1 LSPILETALA
11 VRRFCPSR
19 GWRRRL
25 LVALLPLLV
34 GVAWLLLRPAPPLPA
49 GLAGAIAFVSDRDGP
64 PALYWRRLPR
74 DRERRLT
81 FGSEAVGEPA
91 VSPDGTRVAFSMNG
105 RIGAVAVATGDVR
118 ILTLGVDWKDAQPAW
133 LPDGR
138 RLVVSARPRAG
149 EPAGLHLLDPA
160 AEGITARSPL
170 TRPRAG
176 DDASPA
182 PSPDGSHIVFVR
194 EEHLMRVDLADG
206 RVRRLT
212 GGFKRER
219 SPRFL
224 PSGKVVCAWSE
235 GKRHGI
241 DVVDPEG
248 NAREPLVEGGAFYRT
263 VAPSPDGRFLAATLS
278 WDAGFRP
285 LDALLG
291 ASREEVRLLDTSGRD
306 LARIEGSRRHANH
319 SPDWGR

>member
-1 LSPILETALA
+1 MT
-11 VRRFCPSR
+11 
-19 GWRRRL
+19 RRRRALLGTLLVLL
-25 LVALLPLLV
+25 LVA
-34 GVAWLLLRPAPPLPA
+34 AWLLLRSSAPQPPELP
-49 GLAGAIAFVSDRDGP
+49 GAIVFVSDRDGT

-91 VSPDGTRVAFSMNG
+91 VSPDGTRAAFSMNG
-105 RIGAVAVATGDVR
+105 RIGVVAVASGDAR
-118 ILTLGVDWKDAQPAW
+118 ILTLGVDWKDAQPCW

-138 RLVVSARPRAG
+138 RLVVSARRRPG

-160 AEGITARSPL
+160 NDGPVARHPITQ
-170 TRPRAG
+170 PRAG
-176 DDASPA
+176 DDTSPTA
-182 PSPDGSHIVFVR
+182 SPDGAFVAFVR
-194 EEHLMRVDLADG
+194 GDHLMRVDLADG

-224 PSGKVVCAWSE
+224 SSGRIACAWSE

-241 DVVDPEG
+241 DAIDAEG
-248 NAREPLVEGGAFYRT
+248 KSREPLAEGGAYYRT
-263 VAPSPDGRFLAATLS
+263 IAPSPDGRFFAATLT

-285 LDALLG
+285 LDTLLG
-291 ASREEVRLLDTSGRD
+291 AQKEQVLLLDASGREV
-306 LARIEGSRRHANH
+306 ARLEASRRHANH

>member
-1 LSPILETALA
+1 MTGRRRAALLGGALVLLALA
-11 VRRFCPSR
+11 
-19 GWRRRL
+19 GW
-25 LVALLPLLV
+25 LV
-34 GVAWLLLRPAPPLPA
+34 LRPASPLPP
-49 GLAGAIAFVSDRDGP
+49 GLPGAIVFVSDREGT

-105 RIGAVAVATGDVR
+105 RIGVVAVASGDSRV
-118 ILTLGVDWKDAQPAW
+118 LTLGVDWKDSQPAW

-138 RLVVSARPRAG
+138 RLVVSARRRAG
-149 EPAGLHLLDPA
+149 EPAGLHLLDLAPDGA
-160 AEGITARSPL
+160 VTRSPL
-170 TRPRAG
+170 TQPRAR
-176 DDASPA
+176 DDSQPA
-182 PSPDGSHIVFVR
+182 PSPDGTFVVFVR
-194 EEHLMRVDLADG
+194 EEHLLRVDLADG

-212 GGFKRER
+212 GGMKRER

-224 PSGKVVCAWSE
+224 RPGWIVCAWSE

-241 DVVDPEG
+241 DAIDAEG
-248 NAREPLVEGGAFYRT
+248 KSREPLAEGGAWYRT
-263 VAPSPDGRFLAATLS
+263 LAPSPDGRFLAATLT

-285 LDALLG
+285 LDALVG
-291 ASREEVRLLDTSGRD
+291 GQKEEVRLLDASGRD
-306 LARIEGSRRHANH
+306 LLLLEGSRRHANH

>member
-1 LSPILETALA
+1 LT
-11 VRRFCPSR
+11 
-19 GWRRRL
+19 GRRRVWL
-25 LVALLPLLV
+25 GAALVPLLAA
-34 GVAWLLLRPAPPLPA
+34 GWLVLRPAPPLPS
-49 GLAGAIAFVSDRDGP
+49 GLPGAIVFVSDREGT

-105 RIGAVAVATGDVR
+105 RIGVVAVASGDTRV
-118 ILTLGVDWKDAQPAW
+118 LTLGVDWRDAQPAW

-138 RLVVSARPRAG
+138 RLVVSARRRAG
-149 EPAGLHLLDPA
+149 EPAGLHVIDPGDDGPVGRHPLTQPRASDDSQPA
-160 AEGITARSPL
+160 A
-170 TRPRAG
+170 
-176 DDASPA
+176 
-182 PSPDGSHIVFVR
+182 SPDGTFVVFVR
-194 EEHLMRVDLADG
+194 EEHLMRVDVADG

-224 PSGKVVCAWSE
+224 PGGRVVCAWTE

-241 DVVDPEG
+241 DAIDAEG
-248 NAREPLVEGGAFYRT
+248 KGREPLAEGGAFYRT
-263 VAPSPDGRFLAATLS
+263 LAPSPDGRFLAATLT
-278 WDAGFRP
+278 WDAGWRP

-291 ASREEVRLLDTSGRD
+291 AQKEQVRLLDASGRD
-306 LARIEGSRRHANH
+306 VARLEASRRHANH

>member
-1 LSPILETALA
+1 MRRWLVAATLLA
-11 VRRFCPSR
+11 VA
-19 GWRRRL
+19 
-25 LVALLPLLV
+25 VAAAR
-34 GVAWLLLRPAPPLPA
+34 VAFAPGPELPA
-49 GLAGAIAFVSDRDGP
+49 GITGAIAFVSDREGT

-105 RIGAVAVATGDVR
+105 RIGVVAVASGDVR

-138 RLVVSARPRAG
+138 RLVVSARRREG
-149 EPAGLHLLDPA
+149 EPAGLQVLDPSTD
-160 AEGITARSPL
+160 GSVARHPL
-170 TRPRAG
+170 TQPRAG
-176 DDASPA
+176 DDASPSA
-182 PSPDGSHIVFVR
+182 SRDGTFVVFVR

-224 PSGKVVCAWSE
+224 PSGRIVCAWSE
-235 GKRHGI
+235 GKRHGLDVI
-241 DVVDPEG
+241 DAEG
-248 NAREPLVEGGAFYRT
+248 KGRETLAEGGAFYRT
-263 VAPSPDGRFLAATLS
+263 IAPSPDGRFFAATLT

-291 ASREEVRLLDTSGRD
+291 AQPEQVRLLDASGHD
-306 LARIEGSRRHANH
+306 LAGLESSRRHANH

>member
-1 LSPILETALA
+1 LT
-11 VRRFCPSR
+11 
-19 GWRRRL
+19 RRL
-25 LVALLPLLV
+25 KVIASAALLMALLV
-34 GVAWLLLRPAPPLPA
+34 LGLLLWPAAPLPP
-49 GLAGAIAFVSDRDGP
+49 GLPGAIAFVSDRDGT

-105 RIGAVAVATGDVR
+105 RIGVVAVASGEVS
-118 ILTLGVDWKDAQPAW
+118 ILTLGVDFRDAQPSW

-138 RLVVSARPRAG
+138 RLVVSARRRAG
-149 EPAGLHLLDPA
+149 EPAGLHLLEPA
-160 AEGITARSPL
+160 PEGTVSRNPL
-170 TRPRAG
+170 TQPRAG
-176 DDASPA
+176 DDTSPA
-182 PSPDGSHIVFVR
+182 PSPDGAFVVFVR

-224 PSGKVVCAWSE
+224 PSGRIVCAWTD
-235 GKRHGI
+235 GKRHGLDTI
-241 DVVDPEG
+241 EPEG
-248 NAREPLVEGGAFYRT
+248 KGREPVAEGGAFYRT
-263 VAPSPDGRFLAATLS
+263 VAPSPDGRFFAVTLT
-278 WDAGFRP
+278 WDAGSRSFA
-285 LDALLG
+285 ALFG
-291 ASREEVRLLDTSGRD
+291 GNKEEVRLLDAEGRD
-306 LARIEGSRRHANH
+306 LAPLEASKRHANH

>member
-1 LSPILETALA
+1 M
-11 VRRFCPSR
+11 VRRTAMLALVVLVLAT
-19 GWRRRL
+19 GWW
-25 LVALLPLLV
+25 V
-34 GVAWLLLRPAPPLPA
+34 LRPASPLPA
-49 GLAGAIAFVSDRDGP
+49 GLPGAIVFVSDRDGT
-64 PALYWRRLPR
+64 PALFWRRLPR

-105 RIGAVAVATGDVR
+105 RIGVVAVAGGEATV
-118 ILTLGVDWKDAQPAW
+118 LTLGVDWKDAQPAW
-133 LPDGR
+133 LRDGR
-138 RLVVSARPRAG
+138 RLVVSARRRAG
-149 EPAGLHLLDPA
+149 EPAGLHLLDPDPD
-160 AEGITARSPL
+160 GTVARHPL
-170 TRPRAG
+170 TQPRAG
-176 DDASPA
+176 DDRSPA
-182 PSPDGSHIVFVR
+182 ASPDGAFVVFVR
-194 EEHLMRVDLADG
+194 EDHLMRVDLADG

-224 PSGKVVCAWSE
+224 PGGRLVCAWSE

-241 DVVDPEG
+241 DAIDGEG
-248 NAREPLVEGGAFYRT
+248 RERVALAEGGAFYRT
-263 VAPSPDGRFLAATLS
+263 IAPSPDGRFFAATLT

-291 ASREEVRLLDTSGRD
+291 SQQEQVRLLDSSGRD
-306 LARIEGSRRHANH
+306 LARLEAARRHANH

>member
-1 LSPILETALA
+1 M
-11 VRRFCPSR
+11 VRRTAMLALVVLVLAT
-19 GWRRRL
+19 GWW
-25 LVALLPLLV
+25 V
-34 GVAWLLLRPAPPLPA
+34 LRPASPLPA
-49 GLAGAIAFVSDRDGP
+49 GLPGAIVFVSDRDGT
-64 PALYWRRLPR
+64 PALFWRRLPR

-105 RIGAVAVATGDVR
+105 RIGVVAVASGDVR

-138 RLVVSARPRAG
+138 RLVVSARRRAG
-149 EPAGLHLLDPA
+149 EPAGLQLLVPAEPALDPA
-160 AEGITARSPL
+160 SHGTVARHPL
-170 TRPRAG
+170 TQPRAG

-182 PSPDGSHIVFVR
+182 ASPDGTFVAFVR

-219 SPRFL
+219 APRFL
-224 PSGKVVCAWSE
+224 PSGRIVCAWSE
-235 GKRHGI
+235 GKRHGLDAI
-241 DVVDPEG
+241 DAG
-248 NAREPLVEGGAFYRT
+248 GKSRETLVEGGTFYRT
-263 VAPSPDGRFLAATLS
+263 VAPSPDGRFLAATVT
-278 WDAGFRP
+278 WDAGLRP

-291 ASREEVRLLDTSGRD
+291 SQKEEVRLLDVAGREV
-306 LARIEGSRRHANH
+306 ARLEASRRHANH